1 MPKKIAKQ
9 TLSKTKQYR
18 ILNQKRMKEK
28 PSKLV

>member
-9 TLSKTKQYR
+9 TLSKTKQDR
-18 ILNQKRMKEK
+18 ILNQKTMKEK